1 MMVHIAVSSSSSSS
15 LLVYILYVRERPNT
29 VVVGD
34 IDVAVR
40 VMAAVIVVGLNFLLK
55 NKIILHG
62 HRSPEFRCLRKIK
75 LKLDKYKF
83 FFINVPTYLITFLL
97 WYTNNTIHGGN
108 QVWLS
113 GDSHVVVVSIPTY

>member
-1 MMVHIAVSSSSSSS
+1 MYYA
-15 LLVYILYVRERPNT
+15 RQRPNT

-40 VMAAVIVVGLNFLLK
+40 VPAAVIVVDLNFLLK

-75 LKLDKYKF
+75 LKLDMYKNF
-83 FFINVPTYLITFLL
+83 FYQCTYLITFLL

-108 QVWLS
+108 QV
-113 GDSHVVVVSIPTY
+113 